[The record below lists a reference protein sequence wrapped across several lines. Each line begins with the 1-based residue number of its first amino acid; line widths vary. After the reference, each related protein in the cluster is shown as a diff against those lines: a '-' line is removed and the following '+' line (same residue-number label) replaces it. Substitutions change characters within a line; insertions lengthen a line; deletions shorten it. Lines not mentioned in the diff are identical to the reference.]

1 MAQKQI
7 SRKELLKGPDE
18 FMTFSTRAA
27 EFINSHMQQLR
38 YVGYAVVA
46 IVIAYFAAYL
56 WMGSVNK
63 MGQTAYNTAADDMG
77 TWMMKPDPD
86 IAAIKQSEELFAEV
100 IDNQGMSKAAR
111 LALPLSAYI
120 KYHEKDYPAA
130 ITQYRKFLDEFS
142 GDAQYE
148 ALARLALASCYE
160 AGGDVKAAIEA
171 LNPMVAEISSPFRET
186 AMWNLARLHGL
197 DKSPDKAEEMLRK
210 FIEEYEGSSYS
221 AMAKARL

>member
-1 MAQKQI
+1 MVQKKT

-27 EFINSHMQQLR
+27 DFINAHMQQLR

-46 IVIAYFAAYL
+46 IVVVYFAAYL
-56 WMGSVNK
+56 WMGSVDK
-63 MGQTAYNTAADDMG
+63 TGQTAYNTAANDMRN
-77 TWMMKPDPD
+77 WMMKPDPD
-86 IAAIKQSEELFAEV
+86 MAAIKKSEALFAEV

-120 KYHEKDYPAA
+120 KFQEKDYPEA
-130 ITQYRKFLDEFS
+130 ISLYRKFLDECS

-148 ALARLALASCYE
+148 VLARLALASCYE
-160 AGGDVKAAIEA
+160 AGGDVKAAIET
-171 LNPMVAEISSPFRET
+171 LDPIVADISSPFRET

-210 FIEEYEGSSYS
+210 FVEEYEGSSYI